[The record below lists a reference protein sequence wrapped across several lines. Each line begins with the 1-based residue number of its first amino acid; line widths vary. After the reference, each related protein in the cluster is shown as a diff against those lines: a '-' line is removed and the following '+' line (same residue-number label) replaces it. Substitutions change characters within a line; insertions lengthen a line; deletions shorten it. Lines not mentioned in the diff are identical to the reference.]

1 MLQKV
6 RSATRVVFINIIVLL
21 VLLWLINQVSGLVLY
36 MSRDP
41 ERWELPN
48 YEADRDHGKEIF
60 KDYQSLGYEYYPFV
74 GWKAKPYK
82 GKTTTISQDGIRI
95 HEPVERTDT
104 TGKVSMFFGGS
115 TMWGEGSDD
124 QHTIPA
130 LFNEL
135 NPGYKVTN
143 YAQLAYNTRQEFD
156 ELITQYSK
164 GKNPSLVVFYDGVND
179 ASFLCPSEITE
190 LPGHRLVPMFRDR
203 IYISN
208 VRIAKKALYN
218 IFLEKTV
225 RAIQH
230 FQKGNSGR
238 YNCLSDPAKAEEI
251 ATLFVRHWEMA
262 HEMVTARGGKFI
274 AILQPA
280 SFYGKPNTS
289 YLKFDDDLQQNA
301 RKVYELISGKLKEKN
316 YDWVYDMS
324 DAFDGEE
331 KYYID
336 FCHVSAN
343 GNEVIAKKIAAIV
356 KDSTAVAN

>member
-1 MLQKV
+1 MREKI
-6 RSATRVVFINIIVLL
+6 RSATRIVLINIIVLL
-21 VLLWLINQVSGLVLY
+21 ALLWLINQGSGLLLY

-48 YEADRDHGKEIF
+48 YEGNRDLGKQIF
-60 KDYQSLGYEYYPFV
+60 ADYQSLQYEYYPFV

-82 GKTTTISQDGIRI
+82 GKTTTVSPEGIRVHQQTQSSDSSRKI
-95 HEPVERTDT
+95 A
-104 TGKVSMFFGGS
+104 MFFGGS

-130 LFNEL
+130 LFNGL
-135 NPGYKVTN
+135 NPEYEVTN
-143 YAQLAYNTRQEFD
+143 YAQLAYNTRQELD

-164 GKNPSLVVFYDGVND
+164 GKKPDLVVFYDGVND
-179 ASFLCPSEITE
+179 ASFLCPSDITE

-208 VRIAKKALYN
+208 VAIARKALYN

-230 FQKGNSGR
+230 FRKGTTSR
-238 YNCLSDPAKAEEI
+238 YNCISDPSKAEEI

-262 HEMVTARGGKFI
+262 HEMVTTRGGKFI

-280 SFYGKPNTS
+280 SFFGTPS
-289 YLKFDDDLQQNA
+289 ISHLKFDDELQENG
-301 RKVYELISGKLKEKN
+301 RTVYELIVSKLKEKQ
-316 YDWVYDMS
+316 YDWVYDLS
-324 DAFDGEE
+324 GAFDGEGV
-331 KYYID
+331 YYID

-343 GNEVIAKKIAAIV
+343 GNEVIAKRLDTIV
-356 KDSTAVAN
+356 QE